1 MTRFLDRQKAV
12 ELRQQ
17 GLTYSEIK
25 ETLSVSKG
33 TLSGWLSS
41 LELTERQIKVLNKKI
56 TSKKYLAV
64 EKTRSIKLK
73 KRTRRLQSIYEEEK
87 EKLLKLSYKELY
99 LAGLFLYWG
108 EGVKSLTSAV
118 GLNNTD
124 PRVVKF
130 YLYWLKD
137 VLNVPKDKLRVYLHL
152 YSDMQVDQKVS
163 FWSSYLRLSKRQ
175 FIRPY
180 IKTSSR
186 EGISHKGFGHG
197 TCGIYINDV
206 RLKEKIIKGIEAI
219 SDFYIGKLE

>member
-99 LAGLFLYWG
+99 LAGLFLYW
-108 EGVKSLTSAV
+108 
-118 GLNNTD
+118 
-124 PRVVKF
+124 
-130 YLYWLKD
+130 
-137 VLNVPKDKLRVYLHL
+137 
-152 YSDMQVDQKVS
+152 
-163 FWSSYLRLSKRQ
+163 
-175 FIRPY
+175 
-180 IKTSSR
+180 
-186 EGISHKGFGHG
+186 
-197 TCGIYINDV
+197 
-206 RLKEKIIKGIEAI
+206 
-219 SDFYIGKLE
+219 